1 MYKRIFT
8 IVIDSV
14 GCGALPDSENFGDKE
29 TVNTIGNI
37 SKAAGPLHVPNME
50 KLGLGHLT
58 DIKGVEP
65 VSNPIGGYGK
75 MNEISNGKDTMTGHW
90 ELMGLKIVEPFIT
103 FTETGFPQEF
113 IDVFVEKTGRNIVGN
128 KSASGTEIIEEFGE
142 HQIETG
148 DWIVYTSADS
158 VFQIAA
164 NEEIIPLEE
173 LYEACEIARELLMK
187 PEWRVGRV
195 IARPFVGKQK
205 GAFTRTANRHD
216 YALKP
221 YNDTVLV
228 YLKEKGLTVSSFGKI
243 NDIYDTEGITESH
256 KHKSN
261 HHGMENFIKFAD
273 TDFEGL
279 AYINLVD
286 FDALYGHRR
295 NPEGYKRALEEFD
308 QQLGEL
314 IPKLKED
321 DLLIITAD
329 HGNDP
334 TYKGSDH
341 TREYV
346 PLLTYNTKKLGV
358 SLGIRGTFA
367 DVGATI
373 ADNFK
378 VTMPKYG
385 TSFLN
390 DVN

>member
-14 GCGALPDSENFGDKE
+14 GCGALPDSLDFGDQG
-29 TVNTIGNI
+29 VDTIGNI
-37 SKAAGPLHVPNME
+37 SKATNGLHLPNME
-50 KLGLGHLT
+50 RLGLGYLT
-58 DIKGVEP
+58 EIKGVKQI
-65 VSNPIGGYGK
+65 SNPIGSYGK

-90 ELMGLKIVEPFIT
+90 ELMGLKIEEPFIT
-103 FTETGFPQEF
+103 FTDTGFPQEF
-113 IDVFVEKTGRNIVGN
+113 IDIFVEKTGRNIVGN
-128 KSASGTEIIEEFGE
+128 KSASGTDILEEFGE
-142 HQIETG
+142 HQIKTG

-164 NEEIIPLEE
+164 NEEVIPLEE
-173 LYEACEIARELLMK
+173 LYNACEIARELLMK

-195 IARPFVGKQK
+195 IARPFMGSKK
-205 GAFTRTANRHD
+205 GSFTRTSNRHD

-221 YNDTVLV
+221 YEDTVLV
-228 YLKEKGLTVSSFGKI
+228 YLKEAGYTVASFGKI
-243 NDIYDTEGITESH
+243 NDIYDTEGITEAY
-256 KHKSN
+256 KHATN
-261 HHGMENFIKFAD
+261 HQGMENFISYAEK
-273 TDFEGL
+273 DFNGL

-295 NPEGYKRALEEFD
+295 DPQGYKNALEEFD
-308 QQLGEL
+308 VQLGVL
-314 IPKLKED
+314 MNKLQKD

-334 TYKGSDH
+334 TYKGTDH

-346 PLLTYNTKKLGV
+346 PLLVYSMNQISV
-358 SLGIRGTFA
+358 ELGIRGTFA

-378 VTMPKYG
+378 VTMPEYG
-385 TSFLN
+385 MSFLK
-390 DVN
+390 DVK